1 MKVKSALFLS
11 LLILVVGVVLIL
23 LHNFDV
29 FTALIIGLGIVFII
43 PGFIT
48 IFNLSATKKVV
59 SEDQKTKTKSQS
71 RFQII
76 CGLISGVGSVIM
88 GISMIGWSSMFVKFI
103 PIIFGTILTL
113 GGCFHLCAM
122 AMAMRPIRVPLWL
135 YILPIALIAMGVSII
150 FVDKS
155 ILLDSH
161 IVLMTGIG
169 LIIFSINSFIEIWF
183 SRKIKTPIIGAAELE
198 VIDIKE
204 TTE

>member
-1 MKVKSALFLS
+1 MKVKSAFLLS
-11 LLILVVGVVLIL
+11 LLILVVGVVLIF

-43 PGFIT
+43 PGIIS
-48 IFNLSATKKVV
+48 IFNLSATKNVV
-59 SEDQKTKTKSQS
+59 SEDKKTKPNS

-122 AMAMRPIRVPLWL
+122 AMAMRPIRVPFWL
-135 YILPIALIAMGVSII
+135 YILPIALIAMGISII
-150 FVDKS
+150 FIDKS
-155 ILLDSH
+155 ILLDYH
-161 IVLMTGIG
+161 IILMTGIG
-169 LIIFSINSFIEIWF
+169 LIVFSINSFIEIWF
-183 SRKIKTPIIGAAELE
+183 TRKIKSPMIGAAEIE
-198 VIDIKE
+198 VIDVKGVK
-204 TTE
+204 

>member
-29 FTALIIGLGIVFII
+29 FTALIIGLGIVFIV
-43 PGFIT
+43 PGIIN
-48 IFNLSATKKVV
+48 IFNLSATEKVI
-59 SEDQKTKTKSQS
+59 SEDKKTKSQS
-71 RFQII
+71 RFQTI

-135 YILPIALIAMGVSII
+135 YILPIALIAMGISII

-161 IVLMTGIG
+161 IVLMSGIG